1 MVTTA
6 SEGLELNNGDFE
18 PAPLSE
24 NAKVVIE
31 RRVARRNDRGDAQE
45 TPDQVFRRVAQNLAE
60 AELRFGGAEGDRA
73 AESDARAYG
82 PGLREPD
89 EDALRQL
96 AELLGTDPL
105 PSSLRLFR
113 EEYLST
119 AGDQVALQVS
129 P

>member
-1 MVTTA
+1 MSSPLMPDPRELLQVLRNSQLALATH
-6 SEGLELNNGDFE
+6 EGPQVLVSQRDLARQVRAWEEF
-18 PAPLSE
+18 
-24 NAKVVIE
+24 VV
-31 RRVARRNDRGDAQE
+31 RCWARA
-45 TPDQVFRRVAQNLAE
+45 
-60 AELRFGGAEGDRA
+60 A